1 MSERQL
7 NLPGWVNTLFAA
19 CVAIVLTS
27 GMLKSVVA
35 QEQLTHN
42 VTGPSLS
49 LQDTSFNLRQ
59 LEELLRDTSAIDYWT
74 KLRFKFKLDEILES
88 VVRNDDGFGEHHIAA
103 LKVRFFAL
111 VDETASKL
119 KGGDPRL
126 SQRFAASREEIWEA
140 LLRR

>member
-1 MSERQL
+1 MSERQA
-7 NLPGWVNTLFAA
+7 NLPSWVNRLLAA

-27 GMLKSVVA
+27 GMLKPVVA
-35 QEQLTHN
+35 QEQLTYN
-42 VTGPSLS
+42 ATGPSLS
-49 LQDTSFNLRQ
+49 LQDTSFNLSQ
-59 LEELLRDTSAIDYWT
+59 LEELLRDTSAIDFWT
-74 KLRFKFKLDEILES
+74 KLRLKFKLDEILKS
-88 VVRNDDGFGEHHIAA
+88 VVRNDEGFGEHNIAA

-126 SQRFAASREEIWEA
+126 SQWVAASREEIWEA